1 MFNDAEAFNN
11 GGSSTIGNWNT
22 SLVTTM
28 TTMFQ
33 NAKVFN
39 QNISSWNVNKVIS
52 KPPSDFSTN
61 TLLTPETIP
70 YWYLS
75 LDANGVTVKSTLS
88 SLPSSP
94 ILVKANLRGTLEWFA
109 IVNDSSKALITS
121 YANPLAGPAVI
132 SYFTPPG
139 QTSAVPFKNIVTT
152 FMTDMSSLFA
162 GASSFNSDISSW
174 DTSRVTDMNNM
185 FNGASVFNQ
194 NIRLWDV
201 YMLSTRPNQP
211 TGFSTG
217 SALANNPTNMPAWN
231 SLFLDTDGVTIKTTI
246 TYSFF
251 PLFIRANLRGTLEWF
266 AVVNNS
272 FKTNITNYAKGI
284 TINGSSTFIPTGQTT
299 PVLFKNI
306 VTTLM
311 TDMSSLFSGASSFN
325 SDISSWDVSRV
336 TDGKEMFLN
345 AFAFNQNIGSWNT
358 SVVTNMS
365 SMFQN
370 ALVFNNGGSPTIGNW
385 DTTSVTNMGYM
396 FNNAIVFNQNIS
408 GWNVANIPIPPPFFI
423 TSSTITSSNTPIW

>member
-1 MFNDAEAFNN
+1 
-11 GGSSTIGNWNT
+11 
-22 SLVTTM
+22 
-28 TTMFQ
+28 
-33 NAKVFN
+33 
-39 QNISSWNVNKVIS
+39 VNKVIS

-109 IVNDSSKALITS
+109 IVNQSSKQTIS
-121 YANPLAGPAVI
+121 DYANTSSIGYESAVTT
-132 SYFTPPG
+132 FTPPG
-139 QTSAVPFKNIVTT
+139 PGQSSVPFNNIVTT

-162 GASSFNSDISSW
+162 GASLFNSDISSW
-174 DTSRVTDMNNM
+174 DTSRVANMNNM

-217 SALANNPTNMPAWN
+217 SALANNPTNMPIWN
-231 SLFLDTDGVTIKTTI
+231 LIILDSVSGTIKYTGPSI
-246 TYSFF
+246 TSF
-251 PLFIRANLRGTLEWF
+251 PTFIYINPRNTGYEWF

-272 FKTNITNYAKGI
+272 LKTNITYYARGI
-284 TINGSSTFIPTGQTT
+284 ASNGSSTFVPTGQTPPET
-299 PVLFKNI
+299 TAVPFNNI

-311 TDMSSLFSGASSFN
+311 TDMSNMFFSTSVFN
-325 SDISSWDVSRV
+325 QPINSWDTSRV
-336 TDGKEMFLN
+336 ISMNDMFN
-345 AFAFNQNIGSWNT
+345 RASVFNQNIGSWNT

-365 SMFQN
+365 LMFTS
-370 ALVFNNGGSPTIGNW
+370 ALVFNNGGSPTISNW
-385 DTTSVTNMGYM
+385 NTTNVTNMSNM
-396 FNNAIVFNQNIS
+396 FNNARVFNQNIS
-408 GWNVANIPIPPPFFI
+408 GWNVANIPILPPYFNTSSAI
-423 TSSTITSSNTPIW
+423 TSPNMPIW